1 MHYHGLHQAQF
12 LFCSLGFFSLVPVS
26 SSSSSLSVCLLCLG
40 CSCTRQIFVCM
51 HILIHTGELWYISCD
66 FYFIHLANI
75 FLDLSKLLCTCLFF
89 STDAHTTGWA
99 ATCLTST
106 SLVVGACLVAISCQ
120 QQQKTLC
127 WAFFSCGSTE
137 HFLGIY
143 TQKQN
148 FWVLYS
154 RGKLVGTKYCQTA
167 LQKGCTNTHRQRHMN
182 GPLSLCTP
190 GRTQCSHFCQSDRS
204 GAIPHHF
211 SFILKIKVNL
221 SKLKKV
227 KSQHFVTQKSRKN
240 SVLVFSWPVINWMQ
254 IEAQSCA
261 LSDVTLSF
269 MSWNGDSCLQQRPC
283 VLVWVL
289 PEAGCEAKI

>member
-1 MHYHGLHQAQF
+1 M
-12 LFCSLGFFSLVPVS
+12 
-26 SSSSSLSVCLLCLG
+26 
-40 CSCTRQIFVCM
+40 
-51 HILIHTGELWYISCD
+51 
-66 FYFIHLANI
+66 
-75 FLDLSKLLCTCLFF
+75 
-89 STDAHTTGWA
+89 
-99 ATCLTST
+99 
-106 SLVVGACLVAISCQ
+106 
-120 QQQKTLC
+120 
-127 WAFFSCGSTE
+127 
-137 HFLGIY
+137 GIY
-143 TQKQN
+143 TQKQY

-167 LQKGCTNTHRQRHMN
+167 LQKGCTNTHLQRHMN

-204 GAIPHHF
+204 GTIPHHF

-254 IEAQSCA
+254 IEAQSCT

-283 VLVWVL
+283 VLV
-289 PEAGCEAKI
+289 